1 MIIPWHNKNGC
12 LVVPSCTAPTPAIV
26 IPYGSI
32 LRYDEKQIV
41 FQSLD
46 LDGKAEKS
54 VRFYNA
60 DNGKIA
66 KRLCDKYV
74 PLARKIQEDMAEK
87 RKVDAYET
95 IEKLTEKPDKLPA
108 EVQEKVV
115 KKVTAVFT
123 DFSEVCK
130 RITNALSNIQ
140 KLSKLHDIDGEQWFY
155 VDIYVEALDAATRVF
170 IKYDEEKGKIIYRF
184 LTEILNLGDKE

>member
-46 LDGKAEKS
+46 LEGKAEKS

-87 RKVDAYET
+87 RKVDAYE
-95 IEKLTEKPDKLPA
+95 
-108 EVQEKVV
+108 VQEKVV
-115 KKVTAVFT
+115 EKVLTTFA
-123 DFSEVCK
+123 DLGEALKSYS
-130 RITNALSNIQ
+130 NALSNI
-140 KLSKLHDIDGEQWFY
+140 KKVSKIYDIDGEQWFY
-155 VDIYVEALDAATRVF
+155 LDVYVEKFGETKRIF
-170 IKYDEEKGKIIYRF
+170 TKYDGKGVTAYRF
-184 LTEILNLGDKE
+184 LTEILNLGDKNE